1 MRKLFSRVA
10 KQAKLNWQKLAL
22 PAVTSPPS
30 LILFIN
36 SLCNMKREACFHWKQ
51 LNQQHGLAFH
61 EIVALSE

>member
-1 MRKLFSRVA
+1 MRKSFSRVA

-22 PAVTSPPS
+22 PAVPGPPS

-36 SLCNMKREACFHWKQ
+36 SLCNMKREACFYWKQ
-51 LNQQHGLAFH
+51 LNQRHHLDFR